1 METINSLISV
11 LNSNQSIS
19 TNEMFE
25 LLYTLATKYNTL
37 KHFDQ
42 LIEKLTELNYSSL
55 DKENICKLVDKLVEL
70 NDEKKF
76 EFKLQNSG
84 KHTFKFEQIQELNP
98 NDLID
103 ISACHSQN
111 SWIVSFAKVIP
122 EENNVCAVQIIVY

>member
-11 LNSNQSIS
+11 LDSNQSIS

-76 EFKLQNSG
+76 EFKSQNSG
-84 KHTFKFEQIQELNP
+84 KHTFKFEQIQELNS

>member
-84 KHTFKFEQIQELNP
+84 KHTFKLEQIQELNS